1 MLRGVGLDGRGKA
14 QWLGFLEGKS
24 TIFVGEGGGVI
35 AFIFRL
41 CGRNR
46 TLRPIS
52 STDNIKINRRTTEFW
67 LKRLGDGVAAS
78 VLQGMFVEFS
88 AGGGV

>member
-1 MLRGVGLDGRGKA
+1 LDGRGKA

-24 TIFVGEGGGVI
+24 TIFVGGGGGVI

-52 STDNIKINRRTTEFW
+52 NTDNIKIKRRTTGFR

-78 VLQGMFVEFS
+78 FL
-88 AGGGV
+88 

>member
-1 MLRGVGLDGRGKA
+1 MVSRGKA

-24 TIFVGEGGGVI
+24 TIFVGGGGGVI

-41 CGRNR
+41 CGRNQM
-46 TLRPIS
+46 LRPIS
-52 STDNIKINRRTTEFW
+52 STDNMTIKHRTMGFK

-78 VLQGMFVEFS
+78 FL
-88 AGGGV
+88 